1 MEYDDGKAKDPE
13 ISIKDIWA
21 IPVLR

>member
-1 MEYDDGKAKDPE
+1 MENDDGKAKDPE